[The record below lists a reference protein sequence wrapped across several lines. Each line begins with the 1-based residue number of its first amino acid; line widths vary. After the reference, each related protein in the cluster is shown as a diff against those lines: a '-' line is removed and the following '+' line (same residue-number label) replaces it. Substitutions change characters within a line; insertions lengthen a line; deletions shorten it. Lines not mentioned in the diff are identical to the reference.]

1 MIQAFL
7 TEGSTMNAEAVR
19 VMLLRQPFAP
29 FAIVMSSGE
38 RHIVKHPECLAM
50 TPNRLVVVD
59 PDTEAFAVLAM
70 LHVAELQG
78 LERQSA

>member
-1 MIQAFL
+1 
-7 TEGSTMNAEAVR
+7 MNAEAIR
-19 VMLLRQPFAP
+19 SLLKRQPFAP

-38 RHIVKHPECLAM
+38 RHVVKHPECVAM
-50 TPNRLVVVD
+50 TASRLIVVD

-70 LHVAELQG
+70 LHVAGLQG

>member
-1 MIQAFL
+1 
-7 TEGSTMNAEAVR
+7 MNAEAVR
-19 VMLLRQPFAP
+19 AMLWRQPFAP
-29 FAIVMSSGE
+29 FAIVMLSGE

>member
-1 MIQAFL
+1 
-7 TEGSTMNAEAVR
+7 
-19 VMLLRQPFAP
+19 
-29 FAIVMSSGE
+29 
-38 RHIVKHPECLAM
+38 M

>member
-19 VMLLRQPFAP
+19 VMLRRQPFAP

>member
-1 MIQAFL
+1 MIQAFQA
-7 TEGSTMNAEAVR
+7 EVSIMNAEAIR
-19 VMLLRQPFAP
+19 AMLRRQPFSP